1 MVGFHP
7 SERIVSAVTP
17 ILCPKSNNM
26 SSIPKDPRQLM
37 INLMYLVLTAMLA
50 LNVSAEILNA
60 FMSLDRGLQESSEIV
75 QLSND
80 QLSMAIQMQA
90 EAYSQFE
97 PYWEK
102 TQKVNTL
109 VADLG
114 AYIESLKDSLV
125 ETAGG
130 RDEHGMPLKKKNKE
144 IATRMMVKE
153 GRGKR
158 LQERILQDREA
169 LLATVEDEAERK
181 ALAEAIPLR
190 ISDLPDDS
198 EEEDW
203 ATFTFNQMPVVSVL
217 PLLSKWQNDAR
228 IAQTVLLNHYLKK
241 TEVNTI
247 KPDAFIPVVSA
258 DKSYVIRGEPYT
270 SEIFLAAYSSTA
282 DNIKMWVDGRQ
293 LAVRNGKAA
302 FNTSTASVG
311 AKAHN
316 MRVELT
322 DPVTGE
328 VKRFDKTFG
337 YEVGER
343 SVTVAAEKMN
353 VLYVGVENPLAI
365 SAAGVPSGQIS
376 VKATGTSL
384 EKKSNGKYVAI
395 PERTGEAIIT
405 VSGPGLNPT
414 SFPYR
419 VKRIPDPIPALGN
432 LRGGD
437 VPSGTF
443 RAQQG
448 LIPILEQFDF
458 NARCSVISYE
468 MARKPRSGDVALST
482 NQGARYEP
490 DTRRLV
496 DAADHGDTYY
506 VDRIKVKC
514 PGDAATRELSGMI
527 FRIK

>member
-1 MVGFHP
+1 MHLVAG
-7 SERIVSAVTP
+7 RIPGIVY
-17 ILCPKSNNM
+17 PKPNNM
-26 SSIPKDPRQLM
+26 SSIPKEPRQLM
-37 INLMYLVLTAMLA
+37 INMMYLVLTAMLA

-80 QLSMAIQMQA
+80 QLTNAIQMQA

-102 TQKVNTL
+102 TRDVNSLVVELESYLEEIKNTL
-109 VADLG
+109 VEA
-114 AYIESLKDSLV
+114 
-125 ETAGG
+125 AGG
-130 RDEHGMPLKKKNKE
+130 RDEHGMPVKKKNKE
-144 IATRMMVKE
+144 IASRMMVEE
-153 GRGKR
+153 GRGDELR
-158 LQERILQDREA
+158 DRILKAREA
-169 LLATVEDEAERK
+169 LLSTVEEETDRQ

-190 ISDLPDDS
+190 IADLPEGK

-203 ATFTFNQMPVVSVL
+203 STFTFNQMPVVSVL
-217 PLLSKWQNDAR
+217 PLLTKYQNDAR
-228 IAQTVLLNHYLKK
+228 IAQTVLLNHFLKK

-247 KPDAFIPVVSA
+247 KPDAFIPVVA
-258 DKSYVIRGEPYT
+258 AEKSYVIRGEPYQ

-282 DNIKMWVDGRQ
+282 DNIKMWVDGNP
-293 LAVRNGKAA
+293 LEVRNGKAA
-302 FNTSTASVG
+302 FNSRTSSIG
-311 AKAHN
+311 PRQHK

-365 SAAGVPSGQIS
+365 SAAGVPSGQIRVS
-376 VKATGTSL
+376 ATGTEL
-384 EKKSNGKYVAI
+384 KKSGNGKYIAV
-395 PERTGEAIIT
+395 PERTGDATIT

-419 VKRIPDPIPALGN
+419 VKRIPDPVPALGT
-432 LRGGD
+432 LEGGD
-437 VPSGTF
+437 VPAGTF

-448 LIPILEQFDF
+448 LIPHLKYFDF
-458 NARCSVISYE
+458 EARCSVISYE
-468 MARKPRSGDVALST
+468 MARKPRSGDVVISN
-482 NQGARYEP
+482 NQGARYES
-490 DTRRLV
+490 DTKRLV
-496 DAADHGDTYY
+496 NLADHGDTYY

-514 PGDAATRELSGMI
+514 PGDVATRELSGMI

>member
-1 MVGFHP
+1 
-7 SERIVSAVTP
+7 
-17 ILCPKSNNM
+17 
-26 SSIPKDPRQLM
+26 M

-60 FMSLDRGLQESSEIV
+60 FISLDRGLQESSQIV

-80 QLSMAIQMQA
+80 QLSLAIEQQA
-90 EAYSQFE
+90 DAYSQFE
-97 PYWEK
+97 PYREK
-102 TQKVNTL
+102 TREVNELVKNLSLYLGGVRDTL
-109 VADLG
+109 
-114 AYIESLKDSLV
+114 IEA
-125 ETAGG
+125 AGG
-130 RDEHGMPLKKKNKE
+130 RDEHGMPKKKKNKE

-153 GRGKR
+153 GRGDLLKEQVLAVR
-158 LQERILQDREA
+158 AA
-169 LLATVEDEAERK
+169 LLATVEDAGERA
-181 ALAEAIPLR
+181 ALEEAIPLR
-190 ISDLPDDS
+190 IAELPADS
-198 EEEDW
+198 EEKDW
-203 ATFTFNQMPVVSVL
+203 STFTFNQMPVVSVL
-217 PLLSKWQNDAR
+217 PLLTKWQNDAR
-228 IAQTVLLNHYLKK
+228 IAQTVLLNHFLKK

-247 KPDAFIPVVSA
+247 KPDAFIPVVA
-258 DKSYVIRGEPYT
+258 AEKSYVIRGEPYK

-282 DNIKMWVDGRQ
+282 DNIKMWVDDRPVV
-293 LAVRNGKAA
+293 VRNGKAE
-302 FNTSTASVG
+302 FNTSTGTIG
-311 AKAHN
+311 AKQHR

-353 VLYVGVENPLAI
+353 VFYVGVENPLAI
-365 SAAGVPSGQIS
+365 SAAGVPSGQIKVTAS
-376 VKATGTSL
+376 GTEL

-395 PERTGEAIIT
+395 PSKVGEATIT

-414 SFPYR
+414 TFPYR

-468 MARKPRSGDVALST
+468 MARKPRSGDVALAT
-482 NQGARYEP
+482 NQGARYEAA
-490 DTRRLV
+490 TRRLV
-496 DAADHGDTYY
+496 DQADHGDTYY
-506 VDRIKVKC
+506 IDRIKVKC
-514 PGDAATRELSGMI
+514 PGDISTRELSGMI